1 MQCVLLCLIE
11 RWKKIFDDK
20 GFGETVLM
28 DLSKAFD
35 TLNYELLVAKLS
47 AYGFNNKSLKLIQ
60 FYLSNGWQKT
70 KINKSFSKWTNL
82 LLSVPQGSVLGRLLF
97 NIYLNDLFFLLDYT
111 DVCNLFM
118 TPHFLPV
125 IKT

>member
-1 MQCVLLCLIE
+1 MQCVLLSLIE

-97 NIYLNDLFFLLDYT
+97 NIYLNDLFFLLDYA

>member
-1 MQCVLLCLIE
+1 MQCVLLSLIE

-35 TLNYELLVAKLS
+35 TLNYELSVAKLS
-47 AYGFNNKSLKLIQ
+47 AYGFYNESLRLIQ

-111 DVCNLFM
+111 DVCNFFM

>member
-1 MQCVLLCLIE
+1 MSLIE

-47 AYGFNNKSLKLIQ
+47 AYGFNNESLTLIQ

-111 DVCNLFM
+111 DVCNLLM